1 MSDKIEKKALTAEEA
16 ESQIRRIAKLGSV
29 ILTYHFDDQAHF
41 RNYDTHDIDYLL
53 SYGKVKKPPVYDE
66 EFGNWKCKVEGNLI
80 DGEKATIIVAI
91 LSHRELKC
99 ITIMD
104 K

>member
-1 MSDKIEKKALTAEEA
+1 MSNNITNGNLSAEEA
-16 ESQIRRIAKLGSV
+16 ESQIRRIATFGSI
-29 ILTYHFDDQAHF
+29 ILAYHFDDQLYL
-41 RNYDTHDIDYLL
+41 RNYDTSDIDYLL
-53 SYGKVKKPPVYDE
+53 THGKVTEPPEYNKK
-66 EFGNWKCKVEGNLI
+66 FGNWKCKVEGNLI

-91 LSHRELKC
+91 LSHRELLC

>member
-1 MSDKIEKKALTAEEA
+1 MSNNITNEHFSAEEA
-16 ESQIRRIAKLGSV
+16 ESQIRRIAKFGSV
-29 ILTYHFDDQAHF
+29 IPASHFDEQLYL
-41 RNYDTHDIDYLL
+41 RNYDTSDIYHLL
-53 SYGKVKKPPVYDE
+53 THGKVTEPPEYDK

-91 LSHRELKC
+91 ISHRELLC

>member
-29 ILTYHFDDQAHF
+29 IPAYHFDDQSAF
-41 RNYDTHDIDYLL
+41 RNYDTSDIYYLL
-53 SYGKVKKPPVYDE
+53 SHGKVKKPPKYDE
-66 EFGNWKCKVEGNLI
+66 KFGNWKCKVEGNLI

-91 LSHRELKC
+91 LSHRELLC

>member
-1 MSDKIEKKALTAEEA
+1 MSNNITKEHLSAGEA
-16 ESQIRRIAKLGSV
+16 ESQIRRIAKFGSV
-29 ILTYHFDDQAHF
+29 IPASHFDEQSHL
-41 RNYDTHDIDYLL
+41 RNYDTSNIYHLL
-53 SYGKVKKPPVYDE
+53 THGKVTESPEYNK
-66 EFGNWKCKVEGNLI
+66 EFNNWKCKVEGNLI

-91 LSHRELKC
+91 LSHRELLC